1 MNMYDK
7 SWSMSE
13 DIKDDIKSLGDYL
26 QYATPMIF
34 IIYEACFGDHN
45 TARVFCITFVISLI
59 IMSVLKAL
67 FNAPRPRET
76 STSSNP
82 DLDLDW
88 SPDEG
93 NSFPSGHTMSAMVG
107 GVFWFEIDPYVGV
120 LGVACGLFT
129 GLSRVIA
136 RAHWFRD
143 VLTSTVIACVLYIV
157 AKLWFL

>member
-1 MNMYDK
+1 MNIYEK
-7 SWSMSE
+7 LWSMSE

-34 IIYEACFGDHN
+34 IIYEACFGSHN
-45 TARVFCITFVISLI
+45 TSRIFCITFVISLI

-67 FNAPRPRET
+67 FNNPRPREVET
-76 STSSNP
+76 SDNP

-88 SPDEG
+88 SPRDG

-107 GVFWFEIDPYVGV
+107 GVFWFEIDPYVGI
-120 LGVACGLFT
+120 LGIGLGLFT

-136 RAHWFRD
+136 KAHWFRD
-143 VLTSTVIACVLYIV
+143 VLTSTLIACILYIV
-157 AKLWFL
+157 AKVYFL